1 MRMDVISVNEEND
14 SVIVE
19 LDVDEAGKQFLIERG
34 FNAVLENVLNELEAD
49 LDTRIYG
56 GDNVNRPSHYVQG
69 KVECIDGIE
78 SAIAGLTGM
87 EAMCIGNA
95 IKYLW
100 RTGLKNTDGP
110 RTVNKED
117 INKAIWYLKKVL

>member
-1 MRMDVISVNEEND
+1 MRMDVTSVNEEND
-14 SVIVE
+14 SAIVE
-19 LDVDEAGKQFLIERG
+19 LDIDEEGKQFLIERG
-34 FNAVLENVLNELEAD
+34 FSAMLLDVIDEAE
-49 LDTRIYG
+49 RIQYSN
-56 GDNVNRPSHYVQG
+56 NVNHPSHYTQG

-78 SAIAGLTGM
+78 SAIEGLTGM